1 MATKAIAIP
10 MEEYMRTSYEYD
22 AEWVEGEVVERSL
35 PNYGHSKTQQR
46 VSFAFGVTEKQSRLF
61 SRPGLRIRVAPNR
74 WRIPDISV
82 FAERE
87 PEGDY
92 PSNVFS
98 AIEILSPDDAMA
110 TLYDKLAEY
119 AAMGI
124 LYIWVVDPSHRR
136 IQKYENESLIRVDAI
151 EFPDRGFRLTSQEIF
166 A

>member
-35 PNYGHSKTQQR
+35 PNNNHAKAQANIDHGVVASRKT
-46 VSFAFGVTEKQSRLF
+46 SRLF

-74 WRIPDISV
+74 WRIPDITV
-82 FAERE
+82 FADRE

-98 AIEILSPDDAMA
+98 AIEIVSPDDALDA
-110 TLYDKLAEY
+110 LYDKLAEY

-124 LYIWVVDPSHRR
+124 PYIWVVDPGHRR
-136 IQKYENESLIRVDAI
+136 IQKYEDESLIRVDAI
-151 EFPDRGFRLTSQEIF
+151 EFPERGFRLTAQEIF

>member
-22 AEWVEGEVVERSL
+22 AEWIEGEVVERSL
-35 PNYGHSKTQQR
+35 PNYDHSKAQQR
-46 VSFAFGVTEKQSRLF
+46 VSFSFGVTEKQCRLYA
-61 SRPGLRIRVAPNR
+61 RPGLRIRVAANR
-74 WRIPDISV
+74 WRIPDVSI
-82 FAERE
+82 FADRE
-87 PEGDY
+87 PEGEY

-98 AIEILSPDDAMA
+98 AIEIVSPDDALDA
-110 TLYDKLAEY
+110 LYDKLAEY

-124 LYIWVVDPSHRR
+124 PYIWVVDPGHRR
-136 IQKYENESLIRVDAI
+136 IQKYEDESLIRVDAI

>member
-35 PNYGHSKTQQR
+35 PNYGHSKTQH
-46 VSFAFGVTEKQSRLF
+46 VIDHALGDAEGTGRLF

-82 FAERE
+82 FADRE

-98 AIEILSPDDAMA
+98 AIEIVSPDDALDA
-110 TLYDKLAEY
+110 LYDKLAEY

-124 LYIWVVDPSHRR
+124 PYIWVVDPSHRR
-136 IQKYENESLIRVDAI
+136 IQKYEDESLIRVDAI